1 MSTTQYPPMT
11 RDRLSGIA
19 HLGVTI
25 LGTSNRN
32 NPLKYS
38 VMRSDGTLEKVDR
51 SDEVVWSFRL
61 HHIDVLIT
69 VGGWFPYAK
78 TKPTAQR
85 HTSSPTNQYSGAPAD
100 QYTCASTYFHTV
112 IIKVSPTIDV

>member
-38 VMRSDGTLEKVDR
+38 VMRSDGTLEEVDR
-51 SDEVVWSFRL
+51 SDEIEWGFADRSIEKSWNAAQQYRLGRAGNLLEHIMCRVVRQ
-61 HHIDVLIT
+61 D
-69 VGGWFPYAK
+69 
-78 TKPTAQR
+78 
-85 HTSSPTNQYSGAPAD
+85 
-100 QYTCASTYFHTV
+100 
-112 IIKVSPTIDV
+112 